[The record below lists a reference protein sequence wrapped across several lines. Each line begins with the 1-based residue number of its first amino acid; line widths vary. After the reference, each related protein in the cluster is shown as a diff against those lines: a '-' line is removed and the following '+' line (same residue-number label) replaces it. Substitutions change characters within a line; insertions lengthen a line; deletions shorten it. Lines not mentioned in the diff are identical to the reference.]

1 MSVFLLTINNLSKFS
16 PKAGMQGKLFSPKR
30 VSELLERTDVTEFYI
45 APKGKSIDFF
55 ACTVT
60 PEKTAEEFLKI
71 YSEISSIAYSELEAE
86 SEDRNETEAISYFL
100 KKMIGLQ
107 ESEIAVRDLQEFR
120 ENYAYAREQ
129 KWVGPQLNKLYQ
141 RGVWLAEKVRIDLN
155 LNKNAVTRESVFLDL
170 AKKIFGDLKKHTALV
185 VSNNADCEKY
195 IRKLKERG
203 VGEIHFLSSLKAAKG
218 ISARYSAQ
226 KIEQDGLLDSL
237 SKADI
242 LLVFDTPLNGFFHE
256 TGFWDVLQKRRN
268 APLLWLELLESGEHK
283 KSAIDFSKFHNVY
296 NYSREDLESIVLE
309 NLKEHKKIKGVV
321 DSLIAQEVESFY
333 EWVHSKE
340 QYRFGDIIGKSE
352 PMQKIMEMVARI
364 AQTDISILID
374 GESGT
379 GKELIAKSIHQH
391 SLRVQEPFIVVN
403 CGAIPE
409 TLLESE
415 LFGHVKGAFTG
426 AAQNKK
432 GLFEAANKGTI
443 FLDEIGEMSL
453 AMQVKLLRFLQ
464 EGEVKPVGSNETLDL
479 DVRVITATNR
489 NLGEMVDEDS
499 FRQDLFYRLNVIQIT
514 IPPLRSRQDDILP
527 LVEFFQKKYSDLNHK
542 TVHGLD
548 EKAKELIMKYSWPGN
563 IRELENA
570 VERAIALTPGTV
582 IGPEDLPPSVTNLQ
596 PINNFPLQALNMTL
610 KDLEKQH
617 IAALLTEHDWNY
629 DLVTKILGIGR
640 TTLWRKM
647 KEYEIAN

>member
-1 MSVFLLTINNLSKFS
+1 MPVFLVTIHNLGKSF
-16 PKAGMQGKLFSPKR
+16 PKAGKLGKLFSPER
-30 VSELLERTDVTEFYI
+30 VNELLQRTDITEFYI
-45 APKGKSIDFF
+45 APNDKSLDFF
-55 ACTVT
+55 ACTEN
-60 PEKTAEEFLKI
+60 PENTEEEFLKI
-71 YSEISSIAYSELEAE
+71 YSETSSLSYSQLKAE
-86 SEDRNETEAISYFL
+86 SERRNETEAIQYFL
-100 KKMIGLQ
+100 KRMIGLR
-107 ESEIAVRDLQEFR
+107 ESEIVLKDLQKFR
-120 ENYAYAREQ
+120 ESYTYAREQ
-129 KWVGPQLNKLYQ
+129 KWVGPQLNRLFQ
-141 RGVWLAEKVRIDLN
+141 RGVWLAEKARIDLN
-155 LNKNAVTRESVFLDL
+155 LNKNAVTHESVFLDL

-185 VSNNADCEKY
+185 VSNNANCEKY

-203 VGEIHFLSSLKAAKG
+203 AGEIHFLSSLKAADG
-218 ISARYSAQ
+218 IASRYSAQ
-226 KIEQDGLLDSL
+226 RIKQDELLDSV

-242 LLVFDTPLNGFFHE
+242 FLVFDMPLNGFFHE
-256 TGFWDVLQKRRN
+256 ASFLKILQKRRN
-268 APLLWLELLESGEHK
+268 APLLWLELLEPGAHK

-296 NYSREDLESIVLE
+296 NYSSEDLESIVLE
-309 NLKEHKKIKGVV
+309 NLKEHKKTTAIVN
-321 DSLIAQEVESFY
+321 SLIAQEIESFY
-333 EWVHSKE
+333 DWVYSNE

-352 PMQKIMEMVARI
+352 LMQKIFEMVARI

-391 SLRVQEPFIVVN
+391 SLRVNQPFIVVN

-409 TLLESE
+409 SLLESE

-426 AAQNKK
+426 AVQNKK

-464 EGEVKPVGSNETLDL
+464 EGEVKPVGSNETLNL

-489 NLGEMVDEDS
+489 KLDEMVDEDS

-514 IPPLRSRQDDILP
+514 IPPLRNRRDDILP
-527 LVEFFQKKYSDLNHK
+527 LVEFFQKKYSDLTNK
-542 TVHGLD
+542 AVHGLD
-548 EKAKELIMKYSWPGN
+548 EKAKELMMKYAWPGN

-570 VERAIALTPGTV
+570 VERAIALTPGT
-582 IGPEDLPPSVTNLQ
+582 IISPEDLPPSLTNLK
-596 PINNFPLQALNMTL
+596 PMNNLPGQALNMTL

-617 IAALLTEHDWNY
+617 ITLLLNEHDWNY